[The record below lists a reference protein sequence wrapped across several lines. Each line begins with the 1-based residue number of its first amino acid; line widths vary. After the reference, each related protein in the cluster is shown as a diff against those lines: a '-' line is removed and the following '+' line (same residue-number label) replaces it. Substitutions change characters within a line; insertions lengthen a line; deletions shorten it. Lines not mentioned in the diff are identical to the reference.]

1 MNVSCLACSRS
12 YGNKRC
18 YDWVPQNQMKAF
30 IQINNIWKEHLFITL
45 SLQVKKDSNTKHK
58 KSYTFSYVPS
68 NTAGSDKLLF
78 KV

>member
-1 MNVSCLACSRS
+1 
-12 YGNKRC
+12 
-18 YDWVPQNQMKAF
+18 MKAF